1 MLSLSPRK
9 GSAANSAEQNSG
21 MPSTKHLAM
30 KSPKKTPKFLRK
42 PSTLCVEI
50 NGIATK
56 LMHWSTSSMPL
67 FSHCQDDSFSAPQR
81 DRLVLLFIPGNP
93 GVIEFYRE
101 YLQCLFALI
110 SQHEPNLEIVA
121 VQHAGHGTVP
131 STTEFDHIIS
141 TEYLSDKE
149 LFIRRNRMKGDSLF
163 GYGHGCY
170 TLKEQVDHKCALI
183 DELLC
188 TEGTRLVLIGH
199 SVGAYMAVE
208 CMKRFEEDVEFFLGL
223 FPTIENI
230 GQSTKAQEVRLLL
243 NPVGKELFFLG
254 LFPTIENI
262 GQSTKAQ
269 EVRLLLNPVGKELVK
284 LLSMSLQYVKKD
296 YLVALAKVIAGM
308 TDEEADITIKELI
321 LSGPKTVENCVGL
334 GIDEMNKIN
343 DLDLHF
349 YDRNIHKMVLYYG
362 KGDKWTE
369 PSENYYEKMIERFP
383 HVAGYDDGEISCEEE
398 EEYEREVI
406 GLKRQIIECKKGIG
420 HAFVLS
426 NSVSNKD
433 GADREVENYP
443 TSLVGQ
449 VSNMIYSSVSF
460 MANAYNTIF
469 GKAQPPADDGG
480 LLMAELSF
488 EYLKKHGIFQ

>member
-1 MLSLSPRK
+1 
-9 GSAANSAEQNSG
+9 
-21 MPSTKHLAM
+21 
-30 KSPKKTPKFLRK
+30 
-42 PSTLCVEI
+42 
-50 NGIATK
+50 
-56 LMHWSTSSMPL
+56 MPL
-67 FSHCQDDSFSAPQR
+67 FSHSQDDSFSAPQR

-110 SQHEPNLEIVA
+110 SQHEPNLDIMA

-149 LFIRRNRMKGDSLF
+149 LFIRRNGMKGDSLF

-183 DELLC
+183 DEVLC

-230 GQSTKAQEVRLLL
+230 GKSTKAQEM
-243 NPVGKELFFLG
+243 
-254 LFPTIENI
+254 
-262 GQSTKAQ
+262 
-269 EVRLLLNPVGKELVK
+269 RLLLNPVGKELVK
-284 LLSMSLQYVKKD
+284 LLSMPLQYVKKD

-433 GADREVENYP
+433 GADREVESYP

-449 VSNMIYSSVSF
+449 VSKMIYSSVSF
-460 MANAYNTIF
+460 MANAYNTIS

>member
-1 MLSLSPRK
+1 
-9 GSAANSAEQNSG
+9 
-21 MPSTKHLAM
+21 
-30 KSPKKTPKFLRK
+30 
-42 PSTLCVEI
+42 
-50 NGIATK
+50 
-56 LMHWSTSSMPL
+56 MPL
-67 FSHCQDDSFSAPQR
+67 FSHSQDDSFSASQR

-110 SQHEPNLEIVA
+110 SQHEANLEIIA

-141 TEYLSDKE
+141 TEYQSDKE
-149 LFIRRNRMKGDSLF
+149 LFVRRNGMKGDSLF

-183 DELLC
+183 DEVLC

-208 CMKRFEEDVEFFLGL
+208 CMKRFEEDIEFFLGL

-230 GQSTKAQEVRLLL
+230 GKSTKAQEMRLLL
-243 NPVGKELFFLG
+243 NPYGKEL
-254 LFPTIENI
+254 I
-262 GQSTKAQ
+262 
-269 EVRLLLNPVGKELVK
+269 K
-284 LLSMSLQYVKKD
+284 LLSMPLQYVKKD

-369 PSENYYEKMIERFP
+369 PSDNYYEKMIERFP

-433 GADREVENYP
+433 GADREVESYP

-449 VSNMIYSSVSF
+449 VSKMIYSSVSF
-460 MANAYNTIF
+460 MAKAYNTIS

>member
-1 MLSLSPRK
+1 
-9 GSAANSAEQNSG
+9 
-21 MPSTKHLAM
+21 
-30 KSPKKTPKFLRK
+30 
-42 PSTLCVEI
+42 
-50 NGIATK
+50 
-56 LMHWSTSSMPL
+56 MPL
-67 FSHCQDDSFSAPQR
+67 FSHSQDDSFSAPQR

-101 YLQCLFALI
+101 YLHCLFALI
-110 SQHEPNLEIVA
+110 SQHEPNLDIMA

-149 LFIRRNRMKGDSLF
+149 LFIRRNGMKGDSLF

-183 DELLC
+183 DEVLC

-230 GQSTKAQEVRLLL
+230 GKSTKAQEM
-243 NPVGKELFFLG
+243 
-254 LFPTIENI
+254 
-262 GQSTKAQ
+262 
-269 EVRLLLNPVGKELVK
+269 RLLLNPVGKELVK
-284 LLSMSLQYVKKD
+284 LLSMPLQYVKKD

-433 GADREVENYP
+433 GADREVESYP

-449 VSNMIYSSVSF
+449 VSKMIYSSVSF
-460 MANAYNTIF
+460 MANAYNTIS